1 MNEKL
6 SEKIGNIRVKRPQ
19 TLALLI
25 NNMISAGSRQQSKL
39 YKIDLQKI
47 REIIF
52 FIFHFLRRL
61 TYDKYVNRRTYY
73 NQSIKTKKNSQFTK
87 PHRQLN
93 VNI

>member
-6 SEKIGNIRVKRPQ
+6 SEKIGNIRVKQPR

-39 YKIDLQKI
+39 YKIDLQII
-47 REIIF
+47 REIIS
-52 FIFHFLRRL
+52 FIVFLRRL

-73 NQSIKTKKNSQFTK
+73 NQSIKTEKNSQFTK
-87 PHRQLN
+87 PHRQFN

>member
-25 NNMISAGSRQQSKL
+25 NNMISAGSRQQSKF
-39 YKIDLQKI
+39 YKLDLLII

-52 FIFHFLRRL
+52 FIVFLRRL

-73 NQSIKTKKNSQFTK
+73 NQSIKTEKNSQFTK
-87 PHRQLN
+87 PHRQFN

>member
-19 TLALLI
+19 TLTLLI
-25 NNMISAGSRQQSKL
+25 NNMISVGSRQQSKL
-39 YKIDLQKI
+39 YKIDLQIIK
-47 REIIF
+47 EIIF
-52 FIFHFLRRL
+52 FIVFLRRL

-73 NQSIKTKKNSQFTK
+73 NQSIRTEKNSQFTK
-87 PHRQLN
+87 PHRQFN

>member
-6 SEKIGNIRVKRPQ
+6 SEKIGNIRAKRPQ

-39 YKIDLQKI
+39 YKIDLQII
-47 REIIF
+47 REIIC
-52 FIFHFLRRL
+52 FIVFLRRL

-73 NQSIKTKKNSQFTK
+73 NQSIKTEKNSQFTK
-87 PHRQLN
+87 PHRQFN

>member
-6 SEKIGNIRVKRPQ
+6 SEKIGNIRVKQPQ

-39 YKIDLQKI
+39 YKIDLQII

-52 FIFHFLRRL
+52 FIVFLRRL

-73 NQSIKTKKNSQFTK
+73 NQSIKTEKNSQFTK
-87 PHRQLN
+87 PHRQFN

>member
-39 YKIDLQKI
+39 YKIDLQIIK
-47 REIIF
+47 EIIF
-52 FIFHFLRRL
+52 FIVFLRRL

-73 NQSIKTKKNSQFTK
+73 NQSIKTEKHAQFTE
-87 PHRQLN
+87 PHRQFN

>member
-19 TLALLI
+19 ALALLI

-39 YKIDLQKI
+39 YKIDLQIIK
-47 REIIF
+47 EIIF
-52 FIFHFLRRL
+52 FIVFLRRL

-73 NQSIKTKKNSQFTK
+73 NQSIKTEKNSQFTK
-87 PHRQLN
+87 PHRQFN

>member
-1 MNEKL
+1 MELEIAQFQLQMNEKL

-39 YKIDLQKI
+39 YKIDIQII

-52 FIFHFLRRL
+52 FIVFF
-61 TYDKYVNRRTYY
+61 T
-73 NQSIKTKKNSQFTK
+73 SIDV
-87 PHRQLN
+87 R
-93 VNI
+93 

>member
-47 REIIF
+47 KEIIF
-52 FIFHFLRRL
+52 FIVFLRRL

-73 NQSIKTKKNSQFTK
+73 NQSIKTEKHSQFTE
-87 PHRQLN
+87 PHRQFN

>member
-6 SEKIGNIRVKRPQ
+6 SEKIGIIRVKRPQ

-39 YKIDLQKI
+39 YKIDLQII

-52 FIFHFLRRL
+52 FIVFLRRL

-73 NQSIKTKKNSQFTK
+73 NQSIKTEKNSQLTK
-87 PHRQLN
+87 PHQQFN

>member
-39 YKIDLQKI
+39 YKIDLQIIK
-47 REIIF
+47 EIIF
-52 FIFHFLRRL
+52 FIVFLRRL

-73 NQSIKTKKNSQFTK
+73 NQSIKTEKNSQFAK
-87 PHRQLN
+87 PYRQFN